1 MTALVDIERPLALFA
16 EGIAGHYCHLKIGD
30 EDVADRNSVY
40 LPESIDLFEEE
51 VWNAGAYR
59 LQVLVQ
65 LGFHEFGTFD
75 FDTDEARDRIPGLAA
90 RERPEAHRESDLT
103 VFFNHFEAPALA
115 RRLFQTL
122 EHARVEARSL
132 ERYPGAR
139 KYHAAVAP
147 HVPAPPAFLHD
158 ALEDVRDLRATVY
171 TTAAAVVAC
180 YESLSPEATPYP
192 SREFP
197 GQMEWLQREARL
209 TDWEEDLDRA
219 TARIDAFELAAE
231 GGEVQVADGQGDGEV
246 RDVGRDLVRARDQ
259 MQRRVDMER
268 SALRHRLGEAHDAAR
283 SFRYDEWDY
292 LAHGYRRGWCRLFE
306 EALTPDDGAESTK
319 LIEAVRPHAHAVRR
333 RFEQIRPAGYQRV
346 AKVPD
351 GDELDLNTLVEVRSD
366 LRAGISP
373 DERVYSRR
381 DRLRRDVGAAFLVD
395 LSASTD
401 DPIVEKPGPE
411 ATPGASPPGAAPAQN
426 LRDPWF
432 DDDDDPYAV
441 LDNPPDAPE
450 RRRIIDIQKEAVALL
465 ATALEG
471 IGDRFA
477 VYGFSGYGH
486 DCVEFYVAKEFDQA
500 LDRRALDAIAA
511 MQPKRSTRMGPAIRH
526 ATAKL
531 EASGAAL
538 KVLMIVSDGFPQDCD
553 YGPKRGDHEYGLRD
567 TAKALEEA
575 ERTGVYTFCI
585 TVDRSGHDYLR
596 RMCPDARYMVIE
608 ETEELP
614 AALQKAYRTL
624 TLV

>member
-1 MTALVDIERPLALFA
+1 MTHLVDIERPLALFA
-16 EGIAGHYCHLKIGD
+16 EGIAGHYCHLKIGE
-30 EDVADRNSVY
+30 EDAADRNSVY
-40 LPESIDLFEEE
+40 LPESIELFEDDEA
-51 VWNAGAYR
+51 NAATYR
-59 LQVLVQ
+59 LRVLVQ
-65 LGFHEFGTFD
+65 LGFHEFGTFE
-75 FDTDEARDRIPGLAA
+75 FDIDRARARVPGLAERA
-90 RERPEAHRESDLT
+90 RPESHRESDLT
-103 VFFNHFEAPALA
+103 VFFNHFEAPGLA
-115 RRLFQTL
+115 RRLFHAL
-122 EHARVEARSL
+122 ELARVEARALST
-132 ERYPGAR
+132 YPGAR
-139 KYHAAVAP
+139 RYHEAVAP
-147 HVPAPPAFLHD
+147 HVPPLPAYLD
-158 ALEDVRDLRATVY
+158 GALEDVRRPDATVY
-171 TTAAAVVAC
+171 TTAAGVVLC
-180 YESLSPEATPYP
+180 YEALSPTASPYP

-209 TDWEEDLDRA
+209 TDWEEEVDRA
-219 TARIDAFELAAE
+219 AAQISAFELAAE
-231 GGEVQVADGQGDGEV
+231 AGEVQVGDGQGDGEI
-246 RDVGRDLVRARDQ
+246 RDVERDLVRERDQ
-259 MQRRVDMER
+259 LQRRVDMER
-268 SALRHRLGEAHDAAR
+268 SALRHRLGDARESAR
-283 SFRYDEWDY
+283 SFLYDEWDH
-292 LAHGYRRGWCRLFE
+292 LVHGYRRGWCRLFE
-306 EALTPDDGAESTK
+306 EPLAPDNAAESAR

-346 AKVPD
+346 AKVVD
-351 GDELDLNTLVEVRSD
+351 GDELDLNTIVDVRSD

-401 DPIVEKPGPE
+401 DPIIEKKDPRGE
-411 ATPGASPPGAAPAQN
+411 APASDRTPTQN

-471 IGDRFA
+471 IGDRHA

-486 DCVEFYVAKEFDQA
+486 DCVEFYVAKEFDQT

-511 MQPKRSTRMGPAIRH
+511 MKPKRSTRMGPAIRH
-526 ATAKL
+526 AAAKL
-531 EASGAAL
+531 QASGAAL

-553 YGPKRGDHEYGLRD
+553 YGPERGDHEYGLQD

-575 ERTGVYTFCI
+575 ERAGVYTFCI

-614 AALQKAYRTL
+614 AALQKAYRRL
-624 TLV
+624 TQV